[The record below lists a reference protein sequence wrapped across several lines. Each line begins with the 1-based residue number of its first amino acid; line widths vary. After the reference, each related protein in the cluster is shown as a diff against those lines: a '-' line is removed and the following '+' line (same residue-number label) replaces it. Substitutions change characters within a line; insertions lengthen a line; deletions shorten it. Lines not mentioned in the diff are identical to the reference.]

1 MKILLGQPYSFCQTG
16 RRGNQEDARYPN
28 EDVPMEQP
36 CYYVVCDGVGG
47 EEAGEIASSTVC
59 EAMGSY
65 MSQHFDASS
74 FTVEDFS
81 NALDFAYSAL
91 YKKGKKYTS
100 EMATTLTF
108 ACFHENGVLA
118 AHIGDSR
125 IYQIRPEVGIMYRS
139 DDHSLVNAMVH
150 SGNMTPEEAI
160 SNPQSNIIT
169 RCMECVSHKEGR
181 AMATVININD
191 IEPGDYFFLCTDGVM
206 DKLNDEDIVS
216 ILRENIEDEKKCQV
230 FAERCSDS
238 SDNNT
243 AFLIPIEDVIKNNN
257 DDFVEDKSVSV
268 SSDTKVL
275 SGFNGTT
282 DVMASSVPTLLD
294 KIKRIIDTIIT
305 WIRASRL

>member
-160 SNPQSNIIT
+160 NNPQSNIIT
-169 RCMECVSHKEGR
+169 RCMESTSKKEDR
-181 AMATVININD
+181 AMATVMEITD
-191 IEPGDYFFLCTDGVM
+191 VEAGDYFLLCTDGV
-206 DKLNDEDIVS
+206 LESVSDEEIVR
-216 ILRENIEDEKKCQV
+216 LFDEADDGKKINML
-230 FAERCSDS
+230 AKKATNN

-243 AFLIPIEDVIKNNN
+243 AYLIPVKNVVNTDNMFLSED
-257 DDFVEDKSVSV
+257 EP
-268 SSDTKVL
+268 
-275 SGFNGTT
+275 
-282 DVMASSVPTLLD
+282 ASTAQ
-294 KIKRIIDTIIT
+294 DTII
-305 WIRASRL
+305 IGGVKKEAKDVVAKNAPSLFDRIINLFKR